1 MTSKE
6 YEQRLEALER
16 EIAALRSEAVEDGL
30 TPKPPHQRPE
40 IRVHQEYYYVAPYG
54 GIIYTKYDGA
64 RTEKMMRDIGN
75 VFLTEEAAEYAVEYF
90 KVLSEMREWAGKWND
105 PWEINYTPPMIAP
118 MRVYVDNCSGG
129 ELRFATREDAINCI
143 KAVGEDRLIKY
154 YFGVRDH
161 EIPAETE

>member
-6 YEQRLEALER
+6 YEQRLEALEL
-16 EIAALRSEAVEDGL
+16 EIAALRLGAVEEGSG
-30 TPKPPHQRPE
+30 KPPHSKPE
-40 IRVHQEYYYVAPYG
+40 IRLHQGYYYVAPYG
-54 GIIYTKYDGA
+54 EIIYTKYDDA
-64 RTEKMMRDIGN
+64 RTEEMMRDIGN

-105 PWEINYTPPMIAP
+105 PWVMIYDGYKLEAIP
-118 MRVYVDNCSGG
+118 VYGKDTTFG
-129 ELRFATREDAINCI
+129 ELRFASKKDARNCI

-161 EIPAETE
+161 EADAETE